1 MQHKCRLLIAAG
13 LAVIALVIGCAST
26 PPKGMGPVELVDT
39 VDVERYLGRWYEIAR
54 YQSGFEK
61 NIYGAA
67 AEYSLMGNGKIRVVN
82 SGFKNS
88 LDGKYT
94 QVKAV
99 AWVPDP
105 AVPAALKVR
114 FFGLFAAD
122 YLIIGL
128 DRENYEWAI
137 VGNNSRD
144 FLWFLARAHEIDEA
158 LYKKME
164 DIARGQGFDVDA
176 LYRVPQKP
184 RD

>member
-1 MQHKCRLLIAAG
+1 MKEL
-13 LAVIALVIGCAST
+13 
-26 PPKGMGPVELVDT
+26 GPVELVDT

-54 YQSGFEK
+54 FQSGFEK
-61 NIYGAA
+61 DIVGAA
-67 AEYSLMGNGKIRVVN
+67 AEYSRMKNGKIRVVN

-137 VGNNSRD
+137 VGNNSRN
-144 FLWFLARAHEIDEA
+144 FLWFLSRTHEIDEA

-164 DIARGQGFDVDA
+164 DIARGQGFDVEA